1 MYCHDLLRKSRNDGN
16 HCLTSRSEVSQSI
29 NRDTSFC
36 AKPQY
41 DKNGK
46 TKFDNVKSSLRGFE
60 KAEAIHKNTTKR
72 IVDCHEKSSD
82 FSRNDG
88 VDCHDSA
95 TAESRNDSTNVD
107 CHESIRDSRNDGTNV
122 DSHESLRDSCN
133 DKQTPL
139 TPNFLTPTLAK
150 QIIDSQKSAIKHTPR
165 NLEEQAISLVGK
177 DIYEKLIKG
186 YTQKQWG
193 KPCDELPAD
202 IIRRIPVRFSYD
214 NNYFSDPYQ
223 GIPKGG
229 YTQIF
234 EKLLQNCEVWLNTD
248 FLSDRAQLSKIAK
261 KIIFTGAIDSYFD
274 YIYGALEYRSLRFE
288 ERILECENYQ
298 GVAVMNFTDIETPYT
313 RIIEH
318 KHFEFIASPRTILSI
333 EYPQN
338 WDINKEPF
346 YPINDAKNNAL
357 YEKYKALAD
366 KESNLIFGG
375 RLGAY
380 QYYDMDKVIASA
392 LNLAQMELK

>member
-1 MYCHDLLRKSRNDGN
+1 MATLARHKHATRERERFAHALDSSYLYSPNANQKYP
-16 HCLTSRSEVSQSI
+16 I
-29 NRDTSFC
+29 
-36 AKPQY
+36 
-41 DKNGK
+41 
-46 TKFDNVKSSLRGFE
+46 SSLRGFE
-60 KAEAIHKNTTKR
+60 KAEAIHKNTTKK
-72 IVDCHEKSSD
+72 IIDCHEKSSD

-95 TAESRNDSTNVD
+95 TAESRNDSANVD
-107 CHESIRDSRNDGTNV
+107 CHESLRDSRNI
-122 DSHESLRDSCN
+122 
-133 DKQTPL
+133 KQTPL

-193 KPCDELPAD
+193 KPCTKLPAD

-248 FLSDRAQLSKIAK
+248 FLSDRARLSKIAK

-298 GVAVMNFTDIETPYT
+298 GVAVMNFTDSQTPYT

-318 KHFEFIASPRTILSI
+318 KHFEFITSPRTILSI

-338 WDINKEPF
+338 WDIEKEPF
-346 YPINDAKNNAL
+346 YPINDSKNNAL

-366 KESNLIFGG
+366 KEKNLIFGG
-375 RLGAY
+375 RLGGY
-380 QYYDMDKVIASA
+380 KYYDMDKVIESA
-392 LNLAQMELK
+392 LNLVERELK